1 MRRERYVQ
9 KLNELKERLVFIK
22 GNIGW
27 KEEFLENRILRK
39 GIYKEFQ
46 EAVEI
51 VSDVAA
57 MIAKDLGFAVEDD
70 YRNLEAAGNSIGLGE
85 KTVLALKRA
94 NGLRN
99 VLVHEYNGI
108 IDERAYESILELLP
122 FLKRFEEAVRRWLKL
137 WKG

>member
-70 YRNLEAAGNSIGLGE
+70 YRNLEAVGNSIGLGE

-108 IDERAYESILELLP
+108 IDERAYESIQELLP